1 MHSPTKS
8 MEHVSVDDEATVE
21 SPRRLDLSEPLGATD
36 FAINHY
42 DLDPGEGFS
51 GVFHTHLDQEEAF
64 YVISGTATFEYAE
77 EPLAEPE
84 TVEVGPDEAIRFA
97 PGEYQSGTN
106 EGDEP
111 VEALAFGA
119 PLNSEKPVRVRGPC
133 PDCGEEALT
142 LLFGEGEVGTVCPGC
157 GAESDV

>member
-1 MHSPTKS
+1 
-8 MEHVSVDDEATVE
+8 MERVSVDDEAT
-21 SPRRLDLSEPLGATD
+21 PRRISLTEPLGTTD
-36 FAINHY
+36 VAINQYH
-42 DLDPGEGFS
+42 LDRGEGFS

-64 YVISGTATFEYAE
+64 YVISGTATFEYAQ

-84 TVEVGPDEAIRFA
+84 TVEVGPGEAIRFA

-106 EGDEP
+106 ENDEP

-119 PLNSEKPVRVRGPC
+119 PADSEKPVRVPGPC

-142 LLFGEGEVGTVCPGC
+142 LLFGGDDVGTACPGC
-157 GAESDV
+157 GDESDL